1 MCNKPLISV
10 LVAALATLYPLG
22 TASAQPDDGAAD
34 EAGAA
39 TDTGAAPAAAAEAAP
54 AAEEEEEAYTLEDQ
68 FNELEDNLAGVED
81 RMDVIEK
88 KSILDRLMLGADYR
102 LIFNAFNYKGP
113 SLDPYARD
121 PMTGQPFEIDKTTPE
136 IWSHRL
142 RIPFGA
148 EPTKSLRLTARLVM
162 YKHFG
167 DMDQAPF
174 IMDFQATRV
183 PRDSGVRF
191 EQAWVDWFMTD
202 SVTLS
207 VGRLSYTDVNPPGEL
222 KENSTVRNPTWG
234 LQIVDGEYETINL
247 TFDLSRH
254 IVEDLFARVFYASWY
269 YDNDDPMGGGAFLD
283 SGTKNLRIIGAN
295 VDMRIPGA
303 GKTFLQLGYY
313 AVPKFRPFYLPVPD
327 PYFNPAADYTHAP
340 STMNGSLLFPSKM
353 PYSLGSYQ
361 NVNGLLELLD
371 IGGSGLDL
379 FAGGAIGFLNP
390 NGEAI
395 EYEFLADPMDPNSRM
410 SMPFLY
416 LASQGDDGVGAFAM
430 TGMRYTLPLGMKLNP
445 KFGLEFNYG
454 SRFHISF
461 AMPNDQLVSKLTTRG
476 QAIEGYLIVPVND
489 RIWMR
494 GGYMRIDNDYTQG
507 FFGPNPAM
515 FGSTAPPSDYTLH
528 NFNFVLSTTM

>member
-1 MCNKPLISV
+1 MRNKPIMSV
-10 LVAALATLYPLG
+10 VVAALAALYPLRV
-22 TASAQPDDGAAD
+22 SAQPGDGVAN

-39 TDTGAAPAAAAEAAP
+39 NETDAANETGAANEAEV
-54 AAEEEEEAYTLEDQ
+54 EEEYTLEDQ

-102 LIFNAFNYKGP
+102 LIYNAFKYKGP

-121 PMTGQPFEIDKTTPE
+121 PMTGQPLEIDKTTPE

-142 RIPFGA
+142 RIPFKA
-148 EPTKSLRLTARLVM
+148 EPNKSLRLTARLVM
-162 YKHFG
+162 FKNFG

-174 IMDFQATRV
+174 TMDFQATRV

-191 EQAWVDWFMTD
+191 EQAWVDWFMAD
-202 SVTLS
+202 WLTLS

-247 TFDLSRH
+247 TFDLSKQL
-254 IVEDLFARVFYASWY
+254 VEDFFARAFYASWY

-295 VDMRIPGA
+295 IDMRIPGA
-303 GKTFLQLGYY
+303 GQTFVQLGYY
-313 AVPKFRPFYLPVPD
+313 IVPKFRPFYLPISD

-340 STMNGSLLFPSKM
+340 ATMNGSLLFPSKM

-361 NVNGLLELLD
+361 NINGLLELLD
-371 IGGSGLDL
+371 IGGSGVDF
-379 FAGGAIGFLNP
+379 FAGGAIGILKP

-395 EYEFLADPMDPNSRM
+395 EYELLADPMDANSRM
-410 SMPFLY
+410 SMPFLF
-416 LASQGDDGVGAFAM
+416 LASEGDDGLGAFAM
-430 TGMRYTLPLGMKLNP
+430 TGLRYTLPIRKKFHPKL
-445 KFGLEFNYG
+445 GLEFNYG

-476 QAIEGYLIVPVND
+476 HAVEGYLIVPVSD
-489 RIWMR
+489 RIWLR
-494 GGYMRIDNDYTQG
+494 GGYMRIDNDYSQG

-515 FGSTAPPSDYTLH
+515 FGSTAPQSEYTLH
-528 NFNFVLSTTM
+528 NFNFVLNTTM